1 MKINILGSTYEIIFT
16 ENPTPYME
24 ENGFGG
30 LADYDKQEITIVTK
44 FYGNNIEKYE
54 DEVDKSQ
61 QFIEDTLTHE
71 LAHAFLNESGQEDIN
86 NERTVEVMSKFV
98 KFIKK
103 EVFKKVGD

>member
-1 MKINILGSTYEIIFT
+1 MRINILGSTYEIIFT
-16 ENPTPYME
+16 EKPTPYME

-30 LADYDKQEITIVTK
+30 LADYDKQEITIVTN

-54 DEVDKSQ
+54 DEVKKSEQ
-61 QFIEDTLTHE
+61 YVEDTIIHE
-71 LAHAFLNESGQEDIN
+71 LAHVFLNESGQDDIN

-103 EVFKKVGD
+103 EFFKIVGD